1 MKTTT
6 DVFLITGF
14 LGSGKTTFL
23 NRIIHAFPADR
34 KLMILMNEFGD
45 MGLDGTLVDSEDLAM
60 LEISKGSIFCVCVK
74 TDFIKGLMDIAQNI
88 RPDVLLIEAT
98 GVANPTDLKRDLG
111 LSIFQNRFRFREQF
125 CLIDAINFE
134 DAYDTFTSV
143 EKQIE
148 SATVFII
155 NKIDEADEAVI
166 RRVRETVHR
175 HHPEPVFHETT
186 FAEIP
191 LGDYLSMPDFVSDE
205 EVQETDAVAAAD
217 LDKFVED
224 MLADPDYS
232 MTPPDRLMSAVREW
246 SAGNLAELEQMTAK
260 IPAGI
265 TRAKGVFQAGED
277 LYLFNWV
284 MGKKTINKIAQ
295 KPGMAPLINRVVFIG
310 SPEAMSQLEAV
321 DFKTGT
327 SL

>member
-1 MKTTT
+1 MKATT

-23 NRIIHAFPADR
+23 KRIIHAFPPNQ

-45 MGLDGTLVDSEDLAM
+45 MGLDGKLVDSEDLAM

-88 RPDVLLIEAT
+88 KPDVLLIEAT

-111 LSIFQNRFRFREQF
+111 LSIFHNRFRFREQF
-125 CLIDAINFE
+125 CLIDAVNFE

-155 NKIDEADEAVI
+155 NKIDEADEKVVSKVKEI
-166 RRVRETVHR
+166 VHR
-175 HHPEPVFHETT
+175 HHPDPVFHETT
-186 FAEIP
+186 FADIP
-191 LGDYLSMPDFVSDE
+191 FGNYLSVSDHGPE
-205 EVQETDAVAAAD
+205 EEGKETEAVTSEILETYIED
-217 LDKFVED
+217 L
-224 MLADPDYS
+224 LADPDYS
-232 MTPPDRLMSAVREW
+232 MTPPDLLMSSILEW
-246 SAGNLAELEQMTAK
+246 SARNVEELKKMTAK
-260 IPAGI
+260 IPTGI
-265 TRAKGVFQAGED
+265 TRAKGVFRTGED

-284 MGKKTINKIAQ
+284 MGKKTLTKISQ
-295 KPGMAPLINRVVFIG
+295 KPGMVPLINRVVFIG
-310 SPEAMSQLEAV
+310 SPEAMSQLERV
-321 DFKTGT
+321 DFKIG
-327 SL
+327 